1 MANGYIHFEGN
12 GRNTTSRAMF
22 LLPLIRLLFLAALPT
37 QAAGEG
43 GNTVRPSARALV
55 GDGGCETK
63 NGTLICKDIDFQKD
77 SVVKRNTGGLYF
89 IELESYRRIQAVPR
103 PPGCEGFVL
112 FPRLMGADPSKGL
125 LTLERFGTPMGCKVT
140 AYVREK
146 QSCCGRMCDTLPVNG
161 EIGLCQQLSCI
172 AAVLHLANV
181 TDLDMEPK
189 NVLFG
194 TRPMTKGGPPQAQ
207 VALYDFD
214 LTAIITTDPHDST
227 KEKLWTTQAVM
238 FKKGLE
244 TIGGVISRLVRV
256 ASVGYLQCAGPP
268 LANRTFHQHVA
279 CPFKAMLK
287 KMLPQPGVL
296 SYHDLA
302 SLDSLEKKGVIART
316 ATCGMNLPYD
326 PAYDTHKLA
335 SILCTH
341 QTEENYAEALKK
353 TNTPC

>member
-125 LTLERFGTPMGCKVT
+125 LTLERFGTPMGCKPFV
-140 AYVREK
+140 
-146 QSCCGRMCDTLPVNG
+146 SCCGRICDTLTVHG
-161 EIGLCQQLSCI
+161 ETGLCQQLSI

-181 TDLDMEPK
+181 THLDIEPK
-189 NVLFG
+189 NMLFG
-194 TRPMTKGGPPQAQ
+194 TRPLAKGGPPQTQ
-207 VALYDFD
+207 VALFDFD
-214 LTAIITTDPHDST
+214 LAAIITPDPHNST
-227 KEKLWTTQAVM
+227 TEKVWTTSLSK
-238 FKKGLE
+238 FNGETRNPK
-244 TIGGVISRLVRV
+244 TIGRVIANLMRV
-256 ASVGYLQCAGPP
+256 ASVVYLQCAGPP
-268 LANRTFHQHVA
+268 HANQTFTQLTA
-279 CPFKAMLK
+279 CPYKAMLRG
-287 KMLPQPGVL
+287 MLPQPGVL
-296 SYHDLA
+296 SHDDW
-302 SLDSLEKKGVIART
+302 DSLELLSSPRFLSR
-316 ATCGMNLPYD
+316 LPKSL
-326 PAYDTHKLA
+326 PRRCPSPSRL
-335 SILCTH
+335 
-341 QTEENYAEALKK
+341 
-353 TNTPC
+353 